1 MGIPRMTKGR
11 FLLPLLL
18 WALAAGT
25 AAAEERRYT
34 LSVVPQFPQ
43 VEIHRGWSPVVERLQ
58 RDSSLRIE
66 LKTHAGIPAFEED
79 FLQGRSDFAYMNP
92 YHAVMARRAQGYVP
106 LVRDGSQQLA
116 GILLVRQD
124 SPYKSVRDLDGGEL
138 AFPAPNAFGASL
150 YMRALL
156 AEEERIRFRPNYVS
170 THTNVMRHVLLGQAA
185 AGGAVG
191 ATFAKEPAE
200 VRALL
205 RVLYETPG
213 VAPHPLSAHPRVPA
227 RDREAL
233 AAALLQLG
241 QEAEA
246 AALLQSIQMPR
257 PVRAD
262 YGRDYRPLE
271 RLRLEKYVQPPAE
284 PR

>member
-1 MGIPRMTKGR
+1 MKAPKLF
-11 FLLPLLL
+11 FLSLFL
-18 WALAAGT
+18 WELAA
-25 AAAEERRYT
+25 AAAGEERRYT
-34 LSVVPQFPQ
+34 LSVVPQFPA
-43 VEIHRGWSPVVERLQ
+43 VEIHRSWSPVVERLQ
-58 RDSSLRIE
+58 RGSGLHLD

-106 LVRDGSQQLA
+106 LVRDSTQQLA

-124 SPYKSVRDLDGGEL
+124 SSYKSVKELDGGDL

-156 AEEERIRFRPNYVS
+156 SEEERIRFRPTYVS
-170 THTNVMRHVLLGQAA
+170 THTNVMRHVLLGQVA
-185 AGGAVG
+185 AGGAIG
-191 ATFAKEPAE
+191 ATFAKEPPE
-200 VRALL
+200 VRERL

-213 VAPHPLSAHPRVPA
+213 VAPHPLVAHPRVPA

-241 QEAEA
+241 QEAES
-246 AALLQSIQMPR
+246 AALLQAIQMPR

-262 YGRDYRPLE
+262 YARDYRPLE
-271 RLRLEKYVQPPAE
+271 RLRLEKFVQPPGE

>member
-1 MGIPRMTKGR
+1 VKAPKRV
-11 FLLPLLL
+11 LLSLFL
-18 WALAAGT
+18 WALAAALT
-25 AAAEERRYT
+25 AAPAAAEERRYT
-34 LSVVPQFPQ
+34 LSVVPQFPA
-43 VEIHRGWSPVVERLQ
+43 VEIHRSWSPVAERLQ
-58 RDSSLRIE
+58 RETGLRLE

-106 LVRDGSQQLA
+106 LVRDGSRQLA

-124 SPYKSVRDLDGGEL
+124 SPYKSVKDLDGSEL

-156 AEEERIRFRPNYVS
+156 SEEERIRFRPNYVS

-191 ATFAKEPAE
+191 ATFAKEPPE
-200 VRALL
+200 VRGLL

-213 VAPHPLSAHPRVPA
+213 VEPHPLAAHPRVPA
-227 RDREAL
+227 KDREAVV
-233 AAALLQLG
+233 AALLQLG
-241 QEAEA
+241 QDA
-246 AALLQSIQMPR
+246 AAAPMLQAIQMPR

-271 RLRLEKYVQPPAE
+271 RLKLEKYVQPPE
-284 PR
+284 

>member
-1 MGIPRMTKGR
+1 MKAPKRV
-11 FLLPLLL
+11 LLSLFL
-18 WALAAGT
+18 WALAAALT
-25 AAAEERRYT
+25 AAPAAAEERRYT
-34 LSVVPQFPQ
+34 LSVVPQFPA
-43 VEIHRGWSPVVERLQ
+43 VEIHRSWSPVAERLQ
-58 RDSSLRIE
+58 RETGLRLE

-106 LVRDGSQQLA
+106 LVRDGSRQLA

-124 SPYKSVRDLDGGEL
+124 SPYKSVKDLDGSEL

-156 AEEERIRFRPNYVS
+156 SEDERIRFRPNYVS

-191 ATFAKEPAE
+191 ATFAKEPPE
-200 VRALL
+200 VRGLL

-213 VAPHPLSAHPRVPA
+213 VEPHPLAAHPRVPA
-227 RDREAL
+227 KDREAVV
-233 AAALLQLG
+233 AALLQLG
-241 QEAEA
+241 QDA
-246 AALLQSIQMPR
+246 AAAPMLQAIQMPR

-271 RLRLEKYVQPPAE
+271 RLKLEKYVQPPE
-284 PR
+284 

>member
-1 MGIPRMTKGR
+1 MKAPKRV
-11 FLLPLLL
+11 LLSLFL
-18 WALAAGT
+18 WALAAALT
-25 AAAEERRYT
+25 VAPAAAEERRYT
-34 LSVVPQFPQ
+34 LSVVPQFPA
-43 VEIHRGWSPVVERLQ
+43 VEIHRSWSPVAERLQ
-58 RDSSLRIE
+58 RETGLRLE

-106 LVRDGSQQLA
+106 LVRDGSRQLA

-124 SPYKSVRDLDGGEL
+124 SPYKSVKDLDGSEL

-156 AEEERIRFRPNYVS
+156 SEEERIRFRPNYVS

-191 ATFAKEPAE
+191 ATFAKEPPE
-200 VRALL
+200 VRGLL

-213 VAPHPLSAHPRVPA
+213 VEPHPLAAHPRVPA
-227 RDREAL
+227 KDREAVV
-233 AAALLQLG
+233 AALLQLG
-241 QEAEA
+241 QDA
-246 AALLQSIQMPR
+246 AAAPMLQAIQMPR

-271 RLRLEKYVQPPAE
+271 RLKLEKYVQPPE
-284 PR
+284 

>member
-1 MGIPRMTKGR
+1 VKAPKRV
-11 FLLPLLL
+11 LLSLFL
-18 WALAAGT
+18 WALAAALT
-25 AAAEERRYT
+25 VAPAAAEERRYT
-34 LSVVPQFPQ
+34 LSVVPQFPA
-43 VEIHRGWSPVVERLQ
+43 VEIHRSWSPVAERLQ
-58 RDSSLRIE
+58 RETGLRLE

-106 LVRDGSQQLA
+106 LVRDGSRQLA

-124 SPYKSVRDLDGGEL
+124 SPYKSVKDLDGSEL

-156 AEEERIRFRPNYVS
+156 SEEERIRFRPNYVS

-191 ATFAKEPAE
+191 ATFAKEPPE
-200 VRALL
+200 VRGLL

-213 VAPHPLSAHPRVPA
+213 VEPHPLAAHPRVPA
-227 RDREAL
+227 KDREAVV
-233 AAALLQLG
+233 AALLQLG
-241 QEAEA
+241 QDA
-246 AALLQSIQMPR
+246 AAAPMLQAIQMPR

-271 RLRLEKYVQPPAE
+271 RLKLEKYVQPPE
-284 PR
+284 

>member
-1 MGIPRMTKGR
+1 MKAPKRL
-11 FLLPLLL
+11 FLSLLL
-18 WALAAGT
+18 WALAAAP

-34 LSVVPQFPQ
+34 LSVVPQFPA
-43 VEIHRGWSPVVERLQ
+43 VEIHRSWSPVAERLQ
-58 RDSSLRIE
+58 RETGLRLE

-106 LVRDGSQQLA
+106 LVRDSSQQLA

-124 SPYKSVRDLDGGEL
+124 SPYKSAKDLDGSDL

-156 AEEERIRFRPNYVS
+156 SEEERIRFRPNYVA

-185 AGGAVG
+185 AGGAIG
-191 ATFAKEPAE
+191 ATFAKEPPE

-213 VAPHPLSAHPRVPA
+213 VEPHPLTAHPRVPA
-227 RDREAL
+227 KDREAV

-241 QEAEA
+241 QDA
-246 AALLQSIQMPR
+246 AAAPLLQAIQMPR

-271 RLRLEKYVQPPAE
+271 RLKLEKYVQPPPEA
-284 PR
+284 R

>member
-1 MGIPRMTKGR
+1 MKAPKRV
-11 FLLPLLL
+11 LLSLFL
-18 WALAAGT
+18 WALAAALT
-25 AAAEERRYT
+25 AAPAAAEERRYT
-34 LSVVPQFPQ
+34 LSVVPQFPA
-43 VEIHRGWSPVVERLQ
+43 VEIHRSWSPVAERLQ
-58 RDSSLRIE
+58 RETGLRLE

-106 LVRDGSQQLA
+106 LVRDGSRQLA

-124 SPYKSVRDLDGGEL
+124 SPYKSVKDLDGSEL

-156 AEEERIRFRPNYVS
+156 SEEERIRFRPNYVS

-191 ATFAKEPAE
+191 ATFAKEPPE
-200 VRALL
+200 VRGLL

-213 VAPHPLSAHPRVPA
+213 VEPHPLAAHPRVPA
-227 RDREAL
+227 KDREAVV
-233 AAALLQLG
+233 AALLQLG
-241 QEAEA
+241 QDA
-246 AALLQSIQMPR
+246 AAAPMLQAIQMPR

-271 RLRLEKYVQPPAE
+271 RLKLEKYVQPPE
-284 PR
+284 

>member
-1 MGIPRMTKGR
+1 MNAPKRL
-11 FLLPLLL
+11 FLSLLL
-18 WALAAGT
+18 WALAAAP

-34 LSVVPQFPQ
+34 LSVVPQFPA
-43 VEIHRGWSPVVERLQ
+43 VEIHRSWSPVVERLQ
-58 RDSSLRIE
+58 RETGLRLE

-106 LVRDGSQQLA
+106 LVRDSAQQLA

-124 SPYKSVRDLDGGEL
+124 SPYRNVRDLEGSEL

-191 ATFAKEPAE
+191 ATFAKETPE

-213 VAPHPLSAHPRVPA
+213 VEPHPLTAHPRVPA
-227 RDREAL
+227 KDRDAV

-241 QEAEA
+241 QDAEA
-246 AALLQSIQMPR
+246 APMLQAIQMPR

-262 YGRDYRPLE
+262 YARDYRPLE
-271 RLRLEKYVQPPAE
+271 RLRLEKYIQPPGE

>member
-1 MGIPRMTKGR
+1 MRTGKVV
-11 FLLPLLL
+11 FLPLLL
-18 WALAAGT
+18 WALAAAGP
-25 AAAEERRYT
+25 AAAEERRYS
-34 LSVVPQFPQ
+34 LSVVPQFPP
-43 VEIHRGWSPVVERLQ
+43 VELHRSWSPVVERLQ
-58 RDSSLRIE
+58 RETGLRFELRI
-66 LKTHAGIPAFEED
+66 LAGIPAFEED

-92 YHAVMARRAQGYVP
+92 YHAVMARRAQGYIP

-124 SPYKSVRDLDGGEL
+124 SPYKSVRDLDGGDL

-156 AEEERIRFRPNYVS
+156 AEEERIRFKANYVS

-191 ATFAKEPAE
+191 ATFGKEPPE

-227 RDREAL
+227 KDREAV

-241 QEAEA
+241 QEAA
-246 AALLQSIQMPR
+246 AAPLLQAIQMPR
-257 PVRAD
+257 PLRAD

-271 RLRLEKYVQPPAE
+271 RLKLEKYVQPPLE
-284 PR
+284 LR